1 MTHKL
6 VGEGIRNI
14 KEMQRALRLYVKMEL
29 FEGQPLP
36 LINSRRFYPEERDI
50 RNYMYNATAK
60 LQVSKVVQEDLE
72 IKIENWKKS
81 NSEDSFYFCAYDDKA
96 ASVDHKWRPF
106 CNELGGNISGVS
118 MCFHFVTRYMKFGL
132 KACNFTKNDW
142 YQSNF
147 SRILPIIF
155 RL

>member
-72 IKIENWKKS
+72 IKIEN
-81 NSEDSFYFCAYDDKA
+81 
-96 ASVDHKWRPF
+96 
-106 CNELGGNISGVS
+106 
-118 MCFHFVTRYMKFGL
+118 
-132 KACNFTKNDW
+132 
-142 YQSNF
+142 
-147 SRILPIIF
+147 
-155 RL
+155 

>member
-14 KEMQRALRLYVKMEL
+14 KEMQRALSLYVKMEL
-29 FEGQPLP
+29 FEGQPP
-36 LINSRRFYPEERDI
+36 PPINSRRFYPEERDI
-50 RNYMYNATAK
+50 RNHIYNATAK
-60 LQVSKVVQEDLE
+60 LRMSKVDQENVAM
-72 IKIENWKKS
+72 KIENWKKS
-81 NSEDSFYFCAYDDKA
+81 NPEDLFYFRAYGDKTT
-96 ASVDHKWRPF
+96 SIDHKWRPF
-106 CNELGGNISGVS
+106 YNEHSGNISGVS
-118 MCFHFVTRYMKFGL
+118 MFFHFVCRYMKFGL
-132 KACNFTKNDW
+132 GACNFTNNDL